1 MDECTFAWRI
11 SGYTT
16 AMSEKL
22 GFENSLLTFD
32 AFLAHKANEIQGKLI
47 EKKDIFCCYCLVA
60 LQNASRW
67 MSVLTSLLRL
77 SYENVG

>member
-22 GFENSLLTFD
+22 GFENSFLTFD

-47 EKKDIFCCYCLVA
+47 EKKDIF
-60 LQNASRW
+60 
-67 MSVLTSLLRL
+67 
-77 SYENVG
+77 